1 MKTKKIFLSMVA
13 AALLPTM
20 EVAAQNGKKVVLDS
34 LIYISGPH
42 TECVSDEDFR
52 LVPYE
57 GTELRAGFITDCFS
71 VISGGPVELDPP
83 SDCSVKYELN
93 TVYGTNV
100 YTYEDDFS
108 SLFDDSGI
116 SMEGAVFSNLIAL
129 LLHQGGVYKY
139 NWKIPAINRDKD
151 VEVIFKDVPNFRKT
165 GRTSCYVGEIGS
177 LNMTYIFNTGYPY
190 SQDTLQAENKVNFQ
204 LFSVNKDSTQQ
215 IIDEREKSFSLLDR
229 EKPLLAGIDSVE
241 YDGFGLLEDIGPG
254 LYFLKMNTDWNNI
267 ERIMGVEVKDT
278 LRAEIKLD
286 KELYVKGVD
295 KKAKVSFKMDYGYP
309 YIHAAEDEQLPTVR
323 FYTGLRARFK
333 EDMDAPDDT
342 CIDSLYTD
350 SLIVADSKF
359 AEEHVYLE
367 KEIEIDL
374 DNILS
379 NYVFENDVDTLSL
392 RAMICYEG
400 NTQKEEVLK
409 LVVKRNATSVTSIS
423 TDNDG
428 PSEYYNLNGQRITAP
443 ADKRQLYIERRNGK
457 ATVRV
462 RR

>member
-1 MKTKKIFLSMVA
+1 MVA

-34 LIYISGPH
+34 LIIISGPH
-42 TECVSDEDFR
+42 TEYVYDEDFR
-52 LVPYE
+52 QNLYE
-57 GTELRAGFITDCFS
+57 GTELRAGLITDCFS
-71 VISGGPVELDPP
+71 VISGGPVKIDRP

-100 YTYEDDFS
+100 YTNEDDFS
-108 SLFDDSGI
+108 SFFDELEDS
-116 SMEGAVFSNLIAL
+116 EGTSHFKSIWL
-129 LLHQGGVYKY
+129 LLLRGGVYKY
-139 NWKIPAINRDKD
+139 NWKIPGINRDKE
-151 VEVIFKDVPNFRKT
+151 VEVIFKDVPTFRKSGVT
-165 GRTSCYVGEIGS
+165 FCNVGEIGS
-177 LNMTYIFNTGYPY
+177 LYMTYIFNTGYPY

-241 YDGFGLLEDIGPG
+241 YDGFGLLDDIGPG
-254 LYFLKMNTDWNNI
+254 QYYLKMNTDWNNI

-323 FYTGLRARFK
+323 FYTALRARFK

-350 SLIVADSKF
+350 SLIIADSKF

-379 NYVFENDVDTLSL
+379 HYVFENDVDTLKL
-392 RAMICYEG
+392 GAMICYEG
-400 NTQKEEVLK
+400 HTQKEEELK
-409 LVVKRNATSVTSIS
+409 LVVKRNSTSVTSIS

>member
-1 MKTKKIFLSMVA
+1 MLA

-34 LIYISGPH
+34 LIHINGPH
-42 TECVSDEDFR
+42 TEFVSDEDFHQK
-52 LVPYE
+52 PYE
-57 GTELRAGFITDCFS
+57 GTELRAGFIMDFLS
-71 VISGGPVELDPP
+71 VVSGPVEIDRP

-100 YTYEDDFS
+100 RTDEDDIS
-108 SLFDDSGI
+108 DLFDELEDSEGTLYFKYI
-116 SMEGAVFSNLIAL
+116 SL
-129 LLHQGGVYKY
+129 LLLRGGVYKY

-165 GRTSCYVGEIGS
+165 GRTSCNVGKIGS

-229 EKPLLAGIDSVE
+229 EKPLLAGLDSVE

-267 ERIMGVEVKDT
+267 ERIMKVEVKDT

-323 FYTGLRARFK
+323 FYTELRARFK
-333 EDMDAPDDT
+333 EDMESPDSI
-342 CIDSLYTD
+342 CIDSLYID

-379 NYVFENDVDTLSL
+379 HYVFENDVDTLSL
-392 RAMICYEG
+392 RTMICYEG
-400 NTQKEEVLK
+400 HKQKEEVLK
-409 LVVKRNATSVTSIS
+409 LVVKRNSTSVTSIS

>member
-1 MKTKKIFLSMVA
+1 MVA

-34 LIYISGPH
+34 LIHINGPQ

-52 LVPYE
+52 LVPYK
-57 GTELRAGFITDCFS
+57 GTELRAGLITDIFS
-71 VISGGPVELDPP
+71 VISGPVEIDRP

-93 TVYGTNV
+93 TVYGTNIFSQ
-100 YTYEDDFS
+100 EDDFS
-108 SLFDDSGI
+108 GFFDD
-116 SMEGAVFSNLIAL
+116 METDMDGAMHSTTIYLAL
-129 LLHQGGVYKY
+129 HRGGVYKY
-139 NWKIPAINRDKD
+139 NWKIPAINRDKE
-151 VEVIFKDVPNFRKT
+151 VEVIFKDVPNFRKS
-165 GRTSCYVGEIGS
+165 GRTSCHVGEIGS

-204 LFSVNKDSTQQ
+204 LFSVDKDSKQQ
-215 IIDEREKSFSLLDR
+215 IIDEREKTFSLLDR
-229 EKPLLAGIDSVE
+229 DKPLLAGIDSVE

-267 ERIMGVEVKDT
+267 ERTMGVEVNDT

-323 FYTGLRARFK
+323 FYTELRARFK
-333 EDMDAPDDT
+333 EDMESPDSI

-350 SLIVADSKF
+350 SLIIADSKF

-379 NYVFENDVDTLSL
+379 HYVFENDVDTLSL

-400 NTQKEEVLK
+400 NTQKEEELK
-409 LVVKRNATSVTSIS
+409 LLVKRNATSVTSIS

>member
-34 LIYISGPH
+34 LIYISGPR

-57 GTELRAGFITDCFS
+57 GTELRAGLFTDFLS
-71 VISGGPVELDPP
+71 VVSGPVELDRP
-83 SDCSVKYELN
+83 SDCSFKYELN

-100 YTYEDDFS
+100 HTSEDDFS
-108 SLFDDSGI
+108 SLFDDLEI
-116 SMEGAVFSNLIAL
+116 SEEGVSYTNLITL
-129 LLHQGGVYKY
+129 LLHRGGVYKY
-139 NWKIPAINRDKD
+139 NWKIPAINRDKE

-229 EKPLLAGIDSVE
+229 EKPLLAGLDSVE
-241 YDGFGLLEDIGPG
+241 YDGFGLLDDIGPG
-254 LYFLKMNTDWNNI
+254 QYYLKMNTDWNNI
-267 ERIMGVEVKDT
+267 ERIRGVEVKDT

-323 FYTGLRARFK
+323 FYTELRARFK
-333 EDMDAPDDT
+333 EDMDAPDST

-350 SLIVADSKF
+350 SLIIADSKF

-400 NTQKEEVLK
+400 NTQKEEELK
-409 LVVKRNATSVTSIS
+409 LVVKRNSTSVTSIS

>member
-34 LIYISGPH
+34 LIIISGPH
-42 TECVSDEDFR
+42 TEFVYDEDFR
-52 LVPYE
+52 QNLYE
-57 GTELRAGFITDCFS
+57 GTELRAGLISDLFA
-71 VISGGPVELDPP
+71 VISDPVEIDRP

-108 SLFDDSGI
+108 SVFDDLEDA
-116 SMEGAVFSNLIAL
+116 EGVLYSNNIWLT
-129 LLHQGGVYKY
+129 LHRGGVYKY
-139 NWKIPAINRDKD
+139 NWKIPAINRDKE
-151 VEVIFKDVPNFRKT
+151 VEVIFKDVPNFRKI
-165 GRTSCYVGEIGS
+165 GRTSCNVGEIGS

-241 YDGFGLLEDIGPG
+241 YDGFGLLEDFGPG
-254 LYFLKMNTDWNNI
+254 LYQLKMNTDWNNI
-267 ERIMGVEVKDT
+267 ERTRDVVVNDT

-323 FYTGLRARFK
+323 FFTELRARFK
-333 EDMDAPDDT
+333 EDMDAPDSI
-342 CIDSLYTD
+342 CIDSLYID

-392 RAMICYEG
+392 TAMICYEG

-409 LVVKRNATSVTSIS
+409 LVVTRNGTTSVTSIS

>member
-1 MKTKKIFLSMVA
+1 MVFA
-13 AALLPTM
+13 VLLLPTM
-20 EVAAQNGKKVVLDS
+20 ETAAQDGNKVSLDS
-34 LIYISGPH
+34 IISAPGPI
-42 TECVSDEDFR
+42 TWYMLGEDFNQIEYTDT
-52 LVPYE
+52 V
-57 GTELRAGFITDCFS
+57 LRAGLVMENVFAVSDGGDIDTPDDTS
-71 VISGGPVELDPP
+71 VHSSLSTI
-83 SDCSVKYELN
+83 
-93 TVYGTNV
+93 YGTPIWDERADLGSFFEELG
-100 YTYEDDFS
+100 YA
-108 SLFDDSGI
+108 
-116 SMEGAVFSNLIAL
+116 EGSALNLTLKMLNL
-129 LLHQGGVYKY
+129 LQGGVYKY
-139 NWKIPAINRDKD
+139 KMKFPALNMDKD
-151 VEVIFKDVPNFRKT
+151 EELVFYDVPNMRKT
-165 GRTSCYVGEIGS
+165 GRTFCNVGEVDKMS
-177 LNMTYIFNTGYPY
+177 MLYIFNTGYPFN
-190 SQDTLQAENKVNFQ
+190 QDTLQAENKVKFQ
-204 LFSVNKDSTQQ
+204 LFSVDKDNHQKV
-215 IIDEREKSFSLLDR
+215 IDEREKTFSLLDR
-229 EKPLLAGIDSVE
+229 EKPLVAGIDTVA
-241 YDGFGLLEDIGPG
+241 YDGFGLLEELGPG
-254 LYFLKMNTDWNNI
+254 QYFLKMNTDWNNI
-267 ERIMGVEVKDT
+267 ERIRGVEVNDT

-309 YIHAAEDEQLPTVR
+309 YIHAVEDEQLPTVR

-333 EDMDAPDDT
+333 EDMESPDST

-379 NYVFENDVDTLSL
+379 HYVFENDVDTLSL

-400 NTQKEEVLK
+400 NTQKEEELK
-409 LVVKRNATSVTSIS
+409 LVVKRNSTSVTSIS

>member
-34 LIYISGPH
+34 LIHINGPH
-42 TECVSDEDFR
+42 TEFVSDEDFHQK
-52 LVPYE
+52 PYE
-57 GTELRAGFITDCFS
+57 GTELRAGFIMDFFS
-71 VISGGPVELDPP
+71 VVSGPVEIDRP

-108 SLFDDSGI
+108 SVFDDLEDA
-116 SMEGAVFSNLIAL
+116 EGVLYSNNIWLT
-129 LLHQGGVYKY
+129 LHRGGVYKY

-151 VEVIFKDVPNFRKT
+151 VEVIFKDVPNFRST

-204 LFSVNKDSTQQ
+204 LFYVDKDSTQQ

-254 LYFLKMNTDWNNI
+254 QYYLKMNTDWNNI
-267 ERIMGVEVKDT
+267 ERIMRVEVKDT

-323 FYTGLRARFK
+323 FFTELRARFK

-409 LVVKRNATSVTSIS
+409 LLVKRNATSVTSIS

>member
-1 MKTKKIFLSMVA
+1 MLA

-34 LIYISGPH
+34 LIIISGPH
-42 TECVSDEDFR
+42 TECVYDENFR
-52 LVPYE
+52 QVPYE
-57 GTELRAGFITDCFS
+57 GTELRAGLITDCFS
-71 VISGGPVELDPP
+71 VISGGPVEIDRP

-100 YTYEDDFS
+100 YMDEDDIS
-108 SLFDDSGI
+108 SIFDELEI
-116 SMEGAVFSNLIAL
+116 SEEGTSYFKYFWLQL
-129 LLHQGGVYKY
+129 LRGGVYKY
-139 NWKIPAINRDKD
+139 NWKIPAINRDKE
-151 VEVIFKDVPNFRKT
+151 VEVIFKDVPNFRNT
-165 GRTSCYVGEIGS
+165 GRTVCYVGEIGS
-177 LNMTYIFNTGYPY
+177 LYMQYFFNTGYPY

-267 ERIMGVEVKDT
+267 ERTMGVEVNDT

-309 YIHAAEDEQLPTVR
+309 YIYAVGDEQLPTVR
-323 FYTGLRARFK
+323 FYTALRARFK
-333 EDMDAPDDT
+333 EDMEAPDST

-392 RAMICYEG
+392 GAMICYEG
-400 NTQKEEVLK
+400 NTQKVEVLK
-409 LVVKRNATSVTSIS
+409 LVVTRNGTTSVTSIS

-443 ADKRQLYIERRNGK
+443 ADKRQPYIERRNGK
-457 ATVRV
+457 STVRV

>member
-1 MKTKKIFLSMVA
+1 MVA

-52 LVPYE
+52 LVPYK
-57 GTELRAGFITDCFS
+57 GTELRAGLITDIFS
-71 VISGGPVELDPP
+71 LVSGPVEIDRP
-83 SDCSVKYELN
+83 SDCSLKYELN

-100 YTYEDDFS
+100 YTSEDNFS
-108 SLFDDSGI
+108 SFFDDLEI
-116 SMEGAVFSNLIAL
+116 AEEGTSYFKSIWL
-129 LLHQGGVYKY
+129 LLLRGGVYKY
-139 NWKIPAINRDKD
+139 NWKIPGINRDKE
-151 VEVIFKDVPNFRKT
+151 VEVIFKDVPNFRKI
-165 GRTSCYVGEIGS
+165 GRTSCHVGEIGS

-190 SQDTLQAENKVNFQ
+190 SQDTLQAENKVNFK
-204 LFSVNKDSTQQ
+204 LFYVDKDSTQQ

-241 YDGFGLLEDIGPG
+241 YDGFGLLEDFGPG

-267 ERIMGVEVKDT
+267 ERIRGVEVKDT

-323 FYTGLRARFK
+323 FFTGLRARFK
-333 EDMDAPDDT
+333 EDMEAPNST

-379 NYVFENDVDTLSL
+379 HYVFENDVDTLSL

-400 NTQKEEVLK
+400 NTQKEEELK
-409 LVVKRNATSVTSIS
+409 LLVKRNGTTSVTSIS

-428 PSEYYNLNGQRITAP
+428 PSEYYNLNGQRISAP

-457 ATVRV
+457 ATVRF

>member
-1 MKTKKIFLSMVA
+1 MVA

-34 LIYISGPH
+34 LIITSGPH
-42 TECVSDEDFR
+42 TEYVYDENFR
-52 LVPYE
+52 QKPYE
-57 GTELRAGFITDCFS
+57 GTELRAGFITDCFT
-71 VISGGPVELDPP
+71 VISGPVEIDRP
-83 SDCSVKYELN
+83 SDCSFKYELN

-100 YTYEDDFS
+100 YMSEDNFS
-108 SLFDDSGI
+108 SFFDDLEI
-116 SMEGAVFSNLIAL
+116 AEEGASYFKYIWLQL
-129 LLHQGGVYKY
+129 LRGGVYKY

-151 VEVIFKDVPNFRKT
+151 VEVIFKDVPNFRKI
-165 GRTSCYVGEIGS
+165 GVTSCNVGKIGS
-177 LNMTYIFNTGYPY
+177 LYMTYIFNTGYPY

-229 EKPLLAGIDSVE
+229 EKPLLAGLDSVE

-267 ERIMGVEVKDT
+267 EHTTGVVVNDT
-278 LRAEIKLD
+278 LRAEMKLD

-309 YIHAAEDEQLPTVR
+309 YIHAVEDEQLPTVR
-323 FYTGLRARFK
+323 FLTELRARFK
-333 EDMDAPDDT
+333 EDMEAPEST

>member
-1 MKTKKIFLSMVA
+1 MVA

-34 LIYISGPH
+34 LIITSGPH
-42 TECVSDEDFR
+42 TEYVYDEDFHQE
-52 LVPYE
+52 LYE
-57 GTELRAGFITDCFS
+57 VTELRAGYITDLFS
-71 VISGGPVELDPP
+71 VISGPVKIDRP

-108 SLFDDSGI
+108 SVFDELEDA
-116 SMEGAVFSNLIAL
+116 EGVFYSNNITL
-129 LLHQGGVYKY
+129 LLLQGGVYKY
-139 NWKIPAINRDKD
+139 NWKIPAINRDKE
-151 VEVIFKDVPNFRKT
+151 VKVIFKDVPTFRKSGVT
-165 GRTSCYVGEIGS
+165 FCNVGEIGS
-177 LNMTYIFNTGYPY
+177 LYMTYIFNTGYPY

-323 FYTGLRARFK
+323 FYTALRARFK
-333 EDMDAPDDT
+333 EDMESPDSI

-350 SLIVADSKF
+350 SLIIADSKF

-400 NTQKEEVLK
+400 NTQKEEELK
-409 LVVKRNATSVTSIS
+409 LLVKRNGTTSVTSIS

-457 ATVRV
+457 ATVRF

>member
-1 MKTKKIFLSMVA
+1 MVA

-20 EVAAQNGKKVVLDS
+20 EAAAQNGNKVVLDS
-34 LIYISGPH
+34 LIIIRGPQ
-42 TECVSDEDFR
+42 TNYVYDEDF
-52 LVPYE
+52 LQEPYK
-57 GTELRAGFITDCFS
+57 GTELRAGYITDLFT
-71 VISGGPVELDPP
+71 VISEHVEIERP

-100 YTYEDDFS
+100 YTSEDNFS
-108 SLFDDSGI
+108 SFFDDLEI
-116 SMEGAVFSNLIAL
+116 VEEGTSYFKNIMLAL
-129 LLHQGGVYKY
+129 HRGGVYKY
-139 NWKIPAINRDKD
+139 NWKIPAINRDKE
-151 VEVIFKDVPNFRKT
+151 VEAIFKDVPTFRKIGVT
-165 GRTSCYVGEIGS
+165 FCNVGEIGS
-177 LNMTYIFNTGYPY
+177 LNMTYVFNTGYPY
-190 SQDTLQAENKVNFQ
+190 SQDTLQAENKINFQ
-204 LFSVNKDSTQQ
+204 LFSVDKDSKQQ
-215 IIDEREKSFSLLDR
+215 IIDEREKTFSLLDR

-254 LYFLKMNTDWNNI
+254 LYYLKMNTDWNNI
-267 ERIMGVEVKDT
+267 ERTMQVVVNDT
-278 LRAEIKLD
+278 LRAEMKLD

-323 FYTGLRARFK
+323 FLTELRARFK
-333 EDMDAPDDT
+333 EDMETPDST

-379 NYVFENDVDTLSL
+379 HYVFENDVDTLSL

-409 LVVKRNATSVTSIS
+409 LVVKRNGTSVTSIS

>member
-20 EVAAQNGKKVVLDS
+20 EVAAQNGKKVVRDS

-42 TECVSDEDFR
+42 TECVSNEDFR

-57 GTELRAGFITDCFS
+57 GTELRAGFITDLFA
-71 VISGGPVELDPP
+71 VISDPVEIDRP

-108 SLFDDSGI
+108 SVFDELEDA
-116 SMEGAVFSNLIAL
+116 EGVFYSNNITL
-129 LLHQGGVYKY
+129 LLLQGGVYKY
-139 NWKIPAINRDKD
+139 NWKIPAINRDKE
-151 VEVIFKDVPNFRKT
+151 VEVIFKDVPTFRNT
-165 GRTSCYVGEIGS
+165 GTTSCYVGEIGS

-333 EDMDAPDDT
+333 KDMEASNAT
-342 CIDSLYTD
+342 WTAALYTD

-400 NTQKEEVLK
+400 NTQKEEELK
-409 LVVKRNATSVTSIS
+409 LLVKRNGTTSVTSIS

-428 PSEYYNLNGQRITAP
+428 PSEYYNLNGQRISAP

>member
-1 MKTKKIFLSMVA
+1 MVA

-34 LIYISGPH
+34 LIITSGPH
-42 TECVSDEDFR
+42 TEYVYDENFR
-52 LVPYE
+52 QKPYE
-57 GTELRAGFITDCFS
+57 GTELRAGFITDCFT
-71 VISGGPVELDPP
+71 VISGPVEIDRP
-83 SDCSVKYELN
+83 SDCSFKYELN

-100 YTYEDDFS
+100 YTSEDNFS
-108 SLFDDSGI
+108 SFFDDLEI
-116 SMEGAVFSNLIAL
+116 AEEGASYFKYIWLQL
-129 LLHQGGVYKY
+129 LRGGVYKY
-139 NWKIPAINRDKD
+139 NWKIPAINRDKE
-151 VEVIFKDVPNFRKT
+151 VEVIFKDVPTFRNIGVT
-165 GRTSCYVGEIGS
+165 FCNVGEIGS

-229 EKPLLAGIDSVE
+229 EKPLLAGLDSVE

-267 ERIMGVEVKDT
+267 EHTTGVVVNDT

-323 FYTGLRARFK
+323 FLTELRARFK
-333 EDMDAPDDT
+333 EDMEAPEST

-392 RAMICYEG
+392 GAMICYEG

-428 PSEYYNLNGQRITAP
+428 TSEYYNLNGQRITAP

-462 RR
+462 RSWRGGRGGI

>member
-1 MKTKKIFLSMVA
+1 MVA

-34 LIYISGPH
+34 LIITSGPH
-42 TECVSDEDFR
+42 KEYVYDEDFHQE
-52 LVPYE
+52 LYE
-57 GTELRAGFITDCFS
+57 GTELRAGYITDLFS
-71 VISGGPVELDPP
+71 VISGPVEIDRP

-100 YTYEDDFS
+100 CTDEDDFS
-108 SLFDDSGI
+108 DVFDDLEDAQG
-116 SMEGAVFSNLIAL
+116 VLYSNNITL
-129 LLHQGGVYKY
+129 LLLRGGVYKY
-139 NWKIPAINRDKD
+139 NWKIPAINRDKE
-151 VEVIFKDVPNFRKT
+151 VEVIFKDVPTFRNIGVT
-165 GRTSCYVGEIGS
+165 FCNVGEIGS

-229 EKPLLAGIDSVE
+229 EKPLLAGLDSVE
-241 YDGFGLLEDIGPG
+241 YDGFGLLDDIGPG
-254 LYFLKMNTDWNNI
+254 QYYLKMNTDWNNI

-323 FYTGLRARFK
+323 FYTALRARFK
-333 EDMDAPDDT
+333 EDMESPDST

-379 NYVFENDVDTLSL
+379 HYVFENDVDTLSL
-392 RAMICYEG
+392 GAMICYEG
-400 NTQKEEVLK
+400 HTQKEEELK
-409 LVVKRNATSVTSIS
+409 LVVKRNSTSVTSIS

>member
-34 LIYISGPH
+34 LIYISGPR
-42 TECVSDEDFR
+42 TLFVYDENFHQK
-52 LVPYE
+52 PYE
-57 GTELRAGFITDCFS
+57 GTELRAGFISDLFA
-71 VISGGPVELDPP
+71 VISDPVEIDRP

-108 SLFDDSGI
+108 SVFDDLEDA
-116 SMEGAVFSNLIAL
+116 EGVLYSNNIWLT
-129 LLHQGGVYKY
+129 LHQGGVYKY

-151 VEVIFKDVPNFRKT
+151 VEVIFKDVPTFRNT
-165 GRTSCYVGEIGS
+165 GTTSCYVGEIGS

-204 LFSVNKDSTQQ
+204 LFYVDKDSTQQ

-229 EKPLLAGIDSVE
+229 EKPLLAGLDSVE
-241 YDGFGLLEDIGPG
+241 YDGFGLLDDIGPG
-254 LYFLKMNTDWNNI
+254 QYYLKMNTDWNNI

-323 FYTGLRARFK
+323 FYTELRARFK
-333 EDMDAPDDT
+333 EDMDAPDSI

-350 SLIVADSKF
+350 SLIIADSKF

-392 RAMICYEG
+392 MAMICYEG

-409 LVVKRNATSVTSIS
+409 LLVKRNATSVTSIS

>member
-1 MKTKKIFLSMVA
+1 MVA

-20 EVAAQNGKKVVLDS
+20 EVAAQNDKKVVLDS
-34 LIYISGPH
+34 FIITSGPH
-42 TECVSDEDFR
+42 TEYVYDEDFR
-52 LVPYE
+52 QNLYE
-57 GTELRAGFITDCFS
+57 GTELRAGLITDIFS
-71 VISGGPVELDPP
+71 MISGGPVEIDPP
-83 SDCSVKYELN
+83 SDCSLKYELN

-100 YTYEDDFS
+100 YTSEDNFS
-108 SLFDDSGI
+108 SFFDDLEI
-116 SMEGAVFSNLIAL
+116 AEEGASYFKYIWLQL
-129 LLHQGGVYKY
+129 LRGGVYKY
-139 NWKIPAINRDKD
+139 NWKIPAINRDKE
-151 VEVIFKDVPNFRKT
+151 VEVIFKDVPTFRKS
-165 GRTSCYVGEIGS
+165 GVTSCNVGEIGS
-177 LNMTYIFNTGYPY
+177 LYMQYFFNTGYPY

-204 LFSVNKDSTQQ
+204 LFSVDKDSTQQ

-254 LYFLKMNTDWNNI
+254 MYYLKMNTDWNNI
-267 ERIMGVEVKDT
+267 ERTMGVEVNDT

-323 FYTGLRARFK
+323 FLTELRARFK
-333 EDMDAPDDT
+333 EDMDAPNST

-350 SLIVADSKF
+350 LLIVADSKF

-379 NYVFENDVDTLSL
+379 HYVFENDVDTLSL
-392 RAMICYEG
+392 RVMICYEG
-400 NTQKEEVLK
+400 HTQKEEELK
-409 LVVKRNATSVTSIS
+409 LLVKRNGTTSVTSIS

-457 ATVRV
+457 ATVRF